1 MEIGKTLNVTD
12 RRSWRAWLRKNHKSK
27 PEIWLIYYKLN
38 SGKKRIPYDD
48 AVEEALCFGWID
60 SIAKPIDEMKYAQ
73 RFSPRRPGSQL
84 SETNRERVRRLI
96 KTGQMTAAGL
106 TAIKHAYHPAE
117 KPKRLV
123 LSADVLMALKAN
135 RKAWANFQKFT
146 PTYKRI
152 RIWWIEA
159 ARIRPDVFRQ
169 RLAYFIKMTAQ
180 NKKFGMVQ

>member
-1 MEIGKTLNVTD
+1 MEIGKTLCVAD
-12 RRSWRAWLRKNHKSK
+12 RRSWRAWLRKNHNKRS
-27 PEIWLIYYKLN
+27 EIWLIYYKLN

-60 SIAKPIDEMKYAQ
+60 SIAKPIDEMRYAQ

-96 KTGQMTAAGL
+96 RSRKMTAAGL
-106 TAIKHAYHPAE
+106 AAIKHAYRPSE
-117 KPKRLV
+117 KQKRLV
-123 LSADVLMALKAN
+123 LSGDILKALQADK
-135 RKAWANFQKFT
+135 KAWANFQKFT

-159 ARIRPDVFRQ
+159 SRIRPDVFRQ
-169 RLAYFIKMTAQ
+169 RLAYFVKMTSQ